1 LLLLFFG
8 FNKGFLEKM
17 LRIINIVEIIIA
29 VLLIVSIL
37 IQNKGAGLSSTFGG
51 DFGGYYSKRGF
62 EKFLVWFSIA
72 LSTIFIVLAIINLV
86 LTNKQY

>member
-1 LLLLFFG
+1 
-8 FNKGFLEKM
+8 M
-17 LRIINIVEIIIA
+17 LRIINIVDIITA
-29 VLLIVSIL
+29 VLLIASIL

-72 LSTIFIVLAIINLV
+72 LAAIFIVLAIVNLV